1 MLPSFHDDHLVGYEV
16 ECEVRQIRLHIR
28 AVASETEPA
37 GVRTVVF
44 TGVEGYHFE
53 NDAFG
58 NIILDLEAVTL
69 TQFVSQGPSEL
80 AASYRMSGAPGTWAS
95 DIDTAA
101 RPLRT
106 GHSSIRALVVLRAV
120 GLGARKRSFG
130 DTRKRRQIVRR
141 ICDPR
146 YALRVTRVLT
156 PIASRI
162 SWSRAIAT
170 VW

>member
-69 TQFVSQGPSEL
+69 TQFVSQGRGEL

-95 DIDTAA
+95 DIDTA
-101 RPLRT
+101 P
-106 GHSSIRALVVLRAV
+106 
-120 GLGARKRSFG
+120 
-130 DTRKRRQIVRR
+130 
-141 ICDPR
+141 
-146 YALRVTRVLT
+146 RVLSERG
-156 PIASRI
+156 IQAYVLSSSYGLSGWVLAREASVIPGRG
-162 SWSRAIAT
+162 AK
-170 VW
+170 